1 MKKFTSIATAC
12 LLVLSVI
19 PAMAADQTGSTN
31 EPVMSQAVD
40 TAPVP
45 FQALSKLSATERKDL
60 TPLTDTEL
68 AAVEGHG
75 FFIVI
80 AACSG
85 SYVSC
90 SNSASVYQRISI
102 GGWNGQVQASNTAAV
117 GQNNGIQ
124 VQIGPVVP

>member
-1 MKKFTSIATAC
+1 MKKFTSIAIAF

-19 PAMAADQTGSTN
+19 PAMAADQTGGTN
-31 EPVMSQAVD
+31 EPVMSPAVD

-75 FFIVI
+75 FFVMIS
-80 AACSG
+80 ACSG
-85 SYVSC
+85 GGIYC
-90 SNSASVYQRISI
+90 TNSASVYQRISI
-102 GGWNGQVQASNTAAV
+102 GAWNGQVAASNV
-117 GQNNGIQ
+117 GPAIQNNGIT
-124 VQIGPVVP
+124 VSFGAVP

>member
-1 MKKFTSIATAC
+1 MKKFTSIAIAC

-19 PAMAADQTGSTN
+19 PAMAADQTGGTN

-68 AAVEGHG
+68 AAVEGSSG
-75 FFIVI
+75 FFIVV
-80 AACSG
+80 ASCNFA
-85 SYVSC
+85 SC
-90 SNSASVYQRISI
+90 SNSAFVYQKISI
-102 GGWNGQVQASNTAAV
+102 GSWNGPVAASNTSLIS
-117 GQNNGIQ
+117 QNNG
-124 VQIGPVVP
+124 VVITLP

>member
-1 MKKFTSIATAC
+1 MKKFTSIAIAC

-19 PAMAADQTGSTN
+19 PAMAADQTGGTN

-68 AAVEGHG
+68 AAVEGS
-75 FFIVI
+75 FFIIV

-85 SYVSC
+85 SFVSC

-102 GGWNGQVQASNTAAV
+102 GGGNSQVGASNVAPV

-124 VQIGPVVP
+124 VQVGAVPK

>member
-1 MKKFTSIATAC
+1 IVC

-45 FQALSKLSATERKDL
+45 FQAFSKLSATERKDL

-68 AAVEGHG
+68 ASVEGS
-75 FFIVI
+75 FFVSISASSYGCSNYSRVWQSNFVG
-80 AACSG
+80 SG
-85 SYVSC
+85 SGVTQ
-90 SNSASVYQRISI
+90 SNSSSIQQLNGSISVNIVR
-102 GGWNGQVQASNTAAV
+102 
-117 GQNNGIQ
+117 
-124 VQIGPVVP
+124 

>member
-1 MKKFTSIATAC
+1 MKKFTSIAIAC

-19 PAMAADQTGSTN
+19 PAMAADQTGGTN

-40 TAPVP
+40 PAPMP

-68 AAVEGHG
+68 AAVEGTG
-75 FFIVI
+75 GLFFVI

-85 SYVSC
+85 HNVSC
-90 SNSASVYQRISI
+90 SNSAFVYQKISI
-102 GGWNGQVQASNTAAV
+102 GGWNGQVAASNTALIS
-117 GQNNGIQ
+117 QNNGVI
-124 VQIGPVVP
+124 ITLP

>member
-1 MKKFTSIATAC
+1 MKKFTSIAIAF

-19 PAMAADQTGSTN
+19 PAMAADQTGGTN

-68 AAVEGHG
+68 AAVEGSSG

-80 AACSG
+80 ASCNFA
-85 SYVSC
+85 YC
-90 SNSASVYQRISI
+90 SNWAGVSQNIWVGSF
-102 GGWNGQVQASNTAAV
+102 NGPVAVSNTSAI

-124 VQIGPVVP
+124 VQIGFIP

>member
-1 MKKFTSIATAC
+1 MKKFTSIAIAC

-19 PAMAADQTGSTN
+19 PAMAADQTGGTN

-75 FFIVI
+75 VVIV
-80 AACSG
+80 ASCNFA
-85 SYVSC
+85 YC
-90 SNSASVYQRISI
+90 SNWAGVSQNIWVGSF
-102 GGWNGQVQASNTAAV
+102 NGPVAVSNTSAI

-124 VQIGPVVP
+124 VQIGFIP

>member
-1 MKKFTSIATAC
+1 MKKFTSIAIAF

-19 PAMAADQTGSTN
+19 PAMAADPTGGTN

-68 AAVEGHG
+68 AAVEGSSG
-75 FFIVI
+75 FFIIV

-85 SYVSC
+85 SFVSC

-102 GGWNGQVQASNTAAV
+102 G
-117 GQNNGIQ
+117 
-124 VQIGPVVP
+124 

>member
-1 MKKFTSIATAC
+1 MKKFTSIAIAC

-19 PAMAADQTGSTN
+19 PAMAADQTGGTN

-75 FFIVI
+75 VIII
-80 AACSG
+80 AACNA
-85 SYVSC
+85 SYC
-90 SNSASVYQRISI
+90 SNWAGVSQNIWVGSF
-102 GGWNGQVQASNTAAV
+102 NGPVAVSNTSAI

-124 VQIGPVVP
+124 VQIGFIP

>member
-1 MKKFTSIATAC
+1 MKKFTSIAIAF

-19 PAMAADQTGSTN
+19 PAMAADQTGGTN
-31 EPVMSQAVD
+31 EPVMSPAVD
-40 TAPVP
+40 TAAVP

-68 AAVEGHG
+68 AAVEGSSG

-80 AACSG
+80 ASCNVA
-85 SYVSC
+85 SC

-102 GGWNGQVQASNTAAV
+102 GSWNGPVAASNLSSI

-124 VQIGPVVP
+124 VQVGAIP

>member
-1 MKKFTSIATAC
+1 MKKFTSIAIAC

-19 PAMAADQTGSTN
+19 PAMAADQTGGTN

-60 TPLTDTEL
+60 APLTDTEL

-75 FFIVI
+75 FFFIVVKS
-80 AACSG
+80 CSG
-85 SYVSC
+85 FGVSC
-90 SNSASVYQRISI
+90 SNSASIYQRISI
-102 GGWNGQVQASNTAAV
+102 GGSNGQVQASNTALIS
-117 GQNNGIQ
+117 QNNGI
-124 VQIGPVVP
+124 IITLP